1 MKKSKVKSQ
10 KAKSVGVFG
19 CATIQSVNV
28 LDFKNDRKANQL
40 AQKLLTQAKEN
51 EPNITQDL
59 KTIAKLT
66 NAKVVGLENKLKSE
80 ESLTR
85 KLSDL
90 SEKFNI
96 PIDKIAKRNNDALR
110 YTFIFETENC
120 GAGFAETI
128 VRLKKKG
135 YEISK
140 TWNAWRN
147 EGREEDSGYR
157 GLNVTLK
164 SSQKQKFELQFHTA
178 ESFRLKTETHA
189 LYEEF
194 RNPQTSDARKIE
206 ISKYVVELAGKITRP
221 QGI

>member
-1 MKKSKVKSQ
+1 M
-10 KAKSVGVFG
+10 
-19 CATIQSVNV
+19 
-28 LDFKNDRKANQL
+28 
-40 AQKLLTQAKEN
+40 AQKLLIQAKAN
-51 EPNITQDL
+51 EPSITQDL

-80 ESLTR
+80 KSLTR
-85 KLSDL
+85 KLGDL
-90 SEKFNI
+90 TEKLNI
-96 PIDKIAKRNNDALR
+96 PIDKIAKFNNDALR
-110 YTFIFETENC
+110 YTFVFKTENY

-135 YEISK
+135 YEVSK
-140 TWNAWRN
+140 MWNAWRN
-147 EGREEDSGYR
+147 QGREEDSGYR

-164 SSQKQKFELQFHTA
+164 SSQSQKFELQFHTA

-194 RNPQTSDARKIE
+194 RNPKTSEARKVE
-206 ISKYVVELAGKITRP
+206 ISKYVVELAKKINRP